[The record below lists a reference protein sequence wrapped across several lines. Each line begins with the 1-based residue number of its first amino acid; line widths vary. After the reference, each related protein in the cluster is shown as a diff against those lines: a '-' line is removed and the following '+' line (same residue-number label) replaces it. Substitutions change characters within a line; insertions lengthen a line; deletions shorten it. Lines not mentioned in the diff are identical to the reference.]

1 MDPFP
6 IKIRSCTP
14 PYDEYTTT
22 ASHPFEVF
30 GEKFAVTE
38 TGIFAVVGQ
47 YRATHLETGTAIPGS
62 ECEFAADVPAQ
73 TERLLTSIGEAKLKA
88 AIAKA
93 NELIASGQQPHS

>member
-6 IKIRSCTP
+6 IKIRSSTP

-30 GEKFAVTE
+30 GEKFAVTK
-38 TGIFAVVGQ
+38 TDRCQ
-47 YRATHLETGTAIPGS
+47 YRATHLATGTAIPGS

-73 TERLLTSIGEAKLKA
+73 TERLLTSVGEAKLKA
-88 AIAKA
+88 GIAKA
-93 NELIASGQQPHS
+93 NELIASGQ